1 MELKENAVNALVW
14 GPGNVYILTVCLKIA
29 IMADRKF
36 ALLSHSIINEWLE
49 WMNGEFNKL

>member
-36 ALLSHSIINEWLE
+36 ALLSHSIINE
-49 WMNGEFNKL
+49 